1 MPVKESSGIHSMFLE
16 NHRNLNQNLAGLT
29 SLFSEKITT
38 STATTIMT
46 TTTTTTNSPPYH
58 GYSLQCNMCGQAFVT
73 VEDIKNHF
81 VEQHKA
87 DAIAIH
93 SSSSKF

>member
-38 STATTIMT
+38 STDLDIIRIFRPKLKKTFA
-46 TTTTTTNSPPYH
+46 NVD
-58 GYSLQCNMCGQAFVT
+58 SLAEG
-73 VEDIKNHF
+73 
-81 VEQHKA
+81 
-87 DAIAIH
+87 
-93 SSSSKF
+93 

>member
-1 MPVKESSGIHSMFLE
+1 MYKCNYCDEKFRQNVNVVNGMPVKESSGIYSMFLE

-46 TTTTTTNSPPYH
+46 TNS
-58 GYSLQCNMCGQAFVT
+58 
-73 VEDIKNHF
+73 
-81 VEQHKA
+81 
-87 DAIAIH
+87 
-93 SSSSKF
+93 